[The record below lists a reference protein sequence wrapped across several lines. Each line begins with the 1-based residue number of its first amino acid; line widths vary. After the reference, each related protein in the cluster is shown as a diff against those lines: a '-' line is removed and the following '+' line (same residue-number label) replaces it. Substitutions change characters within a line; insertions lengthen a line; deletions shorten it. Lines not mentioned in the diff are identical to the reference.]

1 MATDLACSVL
11 GKAPWYRILHTHN
24 GLFWATSVW
33 WSRRRLWRRCSS
45 AASEWAAP
53 CHGCRHQW
61 VGHHRQHRLVII
73 AQESSLRFR
82 RLQVKGRVA
91 EDQVQ
96 TLITAPSFVRKQ
108 AAGPANVLCFHGS
121 CSQRP
126 PRLFNSAATRPSRGI
141 SIGFR
146 LWPNQYTH
154 SGQKWVCQTA
164 MCIVQCLTNRTQHT
178 GAALRK
184 QSCARGSFQERM
196 RTGYVI
202 ANSNHRRK
210 NMQCTENSARAQL
223 NLGCVWGA
231 SLQLVHTPNLRAQDK
246 FSAAGITCS
255 EQSQSKLA
263 LFISFALQ
271 LHNAQHLCLE
281 IL

>member
-33 WSRRRLWRRCSS
+33 WSKRRLWRRCSS

-96 TLITAPSFVRKQ
+96 TLITAPPFVHKQ

-146 LWPNQYTH
+146 LWPNQYTAGR
-154 SGQKWVCQTA
+154 SGFVRQQCAMFNKQNTA
-164 MCIVQCLTNRTQHT
+164 YRGSPEEAI
-178 GAALRK
+178 LRK
-184 QSCARGSFQERM
+184 RQFSGENENWLCNCKQQSSQEECA
-196 RTGYVI
+196 
-202 ANSNHRRK
+202 
-210 NMQCTENSARAQL
+210 
-223 NLGCVWGA
+223 
-231 SLQLVHTPNLRAQDK
+231 VHGK
-246 FSAAGITCS
+246 FCKSST
-255 EQSQSKLA
+255 
-263 LFISFALQ
+263 
-271 LHNAQHLCLE
+271 
-281 IL
+281 

>member
-73 AQESSLRFR
+73 AQESSLRFW
-82 RLQVKGRVA
+82 RLQGKGCRGPSSNV
-91 EDQVQ
+91 DHRSPLCPQ
-96 TLITAPSFVRKQ
+96 TSGRSCQRSLFPS
-108 AAGPANVLCFHGS
+108 S

-146 LWPNQYTH
+146 LWPNQYTAGR
-154 SGQKWVCQTA
+154 SGFVRQ
-164 MCIVQCLTNRTQHT
+164 QC
-178 GAALRK
+178 AL
-184 QSCARGSFQERM
+184 CN
-196 RTGYVI
+196 V
-202 ANSNHRRK
+202 
-210 NMQCTENSARAQL
+210 
-223 NLGCVWGA
+223 
-231 SLQLVHTPNLRAQDK
+231 
-246 FSAAGITCS
+246 
-255 EQSQSKLA
+255 
-263 LFISFALQ
+263 
-271 LHNAQHLCLE
+271 
-281 IL
+281 